1 MSVHTY
7 YDYAYGCKKMPWG
20 SQFPFSGKAQTK
32 FILYTVV
39 YVPTR
44 PALGLR
50 LAFEPKGMSS
60 SHQDLSPGESREIST
75 ILMAQALMF
84 LTSKI
89 GH

>member
-1 MSVHTY
+1 
-7 YDYAYGCKKMPWG
+7 MPWS
-20 SQFPFSGKAQTK
+20 SQFPFSGKVQTK

-60 SHQDLSPGESREIST
+60 SHQDLSPGESNLRNLYNPDGSSANVFDIKNRS
-75 ILMAQALMF
+75 LR
-84 LTSKI
+84 
-89 GH
+89 GRRP